1 MGMLHTFGTRELC
14 KFWSCNVNE
23 GRYVGD
29 LYKLFNL
36 LLCLTQLFR
45 NWHDNGIIL
54 KPTVS
59 FHGGQE
65 YIEVHPSQLA
75 TDGIVYFYQGVF

>member
-1 MGMLHTFGTRELC
+1 MGMLHTLETRELF

-59 FHGGQE
+59 FHGDQE
-65 YIEVHPSQLA
+65 YIEVRPSQLPTA
-75 TDGIVYFYQGVF
+75 